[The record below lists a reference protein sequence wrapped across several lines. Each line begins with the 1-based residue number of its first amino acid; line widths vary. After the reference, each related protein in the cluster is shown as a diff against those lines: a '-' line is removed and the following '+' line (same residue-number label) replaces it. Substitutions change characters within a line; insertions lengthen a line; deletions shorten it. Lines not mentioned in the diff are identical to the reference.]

1 MPAWAAPEGDL
12 HAVVHS
18 PGELTVV
25 GPANRVPDGVRAERG
40 WRALAVEGPLDLA
53 MTGVLASLAA
63 ALAEAGVA
71 IFAVSSFDTDH
82 LLVRSDRL
90 GDAVRALSAAG
101 HRVDDGSARFG

>member
-1 MPAWAAPEGDL
+1 VPAWAAPAGEL
-12 HAVVHS
+12 HAVVRS

-25 GPANRVPDGVRAERG
+25 CPAGRVPDGVRAERG

-53 MTGVLASLAA
+53 MTGVLA
-63 ALAEAGVA
+63 ALAGALADAGVA

-90 GDAVRALSAAG
+90 ADAVRALSAAG
-101 HRVDDGSARFG
+101 HRIHDGSGRFG